1 MLWSAQSDK
10 GRSPG
15 CLFLKAPKRLA
26 SRTSTIGCHGTSP
39 GLTCKHGA
47 LVQTTLILG
56 AFLIGAL
63 ILGRYL
69 SHIARFSSF
78 TVTGGIYVLLGLIL
92 GPNVSGVMSAN
103 TLSAL
108 TPLISLL
115 LGVFGFG
122 LGLSTQRRLTSWPTA
137 ITGILYWFVV
147 ATFVGVSFWA
157 LATLTPF
164 FPTLKIGICL
174 TLAALACAGSVHQLD
189 VLTTAWQANKE
200 VMNRLITFALLGELV
215 AVLAFGFNASFLRS
229 SELVVEGVRQL
240 TTVEWLF
247 ASAIIGALFGLLFS
261 TFVGDEENQPKLF
274 LTSVG
279 SILFAS
285 GIAVGL
291 DVSPMFVNL
300 IVGIVVGLSSSH
312 ARSLRDAA
320 NRLEHPASVLLLVL
334 AGASW
339 RPEWTMELLICIGL
353 YLALRFTAL
362 ALANVSMTGF
372 QQHSELRKLFGPG
385 LALQGTF
392 SMALVLDF
400 AQHQP
405 QSAQFILSI
414 MIIAFLV
421 EGLIAPILLR
431 RALLD
436 IGAISAWVND
446 FDASPSTLPAAT
458 EEATRD
464 HPDVPHDAPEP
475 LSAAVATD
483 GLVASIWSTPPG
495 DLDTLDIARSEES

>member
-1 MLWSAQSDK
+1 M
-10 GRSPG
+10 
-15 CLFLKAPKRLA
+15 
-26 SRTSTIGCHGTSP
+26 TS
-39 GLTCKHGA
+39 KHGA
-47 LVQTTLILG
+47 PVQTTMILG

-69 SHIARFSSF
+69 SRIARFSSF
-78 TVTGGIYVLLGLIL
+78 TVTGGVYVLLGLIL
-92 GPNVSGVMSAN
+92 GPNITGVMSAN

-122 LGLSTQRRLTSWPTA
+122 LGLSAQRRLSSWPTA

-189 VLTTAWQANKE
+189 VLTNAWEANKE

-215 AVLAFGFNASFLRS
+215 AVLAFGFNTSFLRS

-312 ARSLRDAA
+312 AESLRDAA
-320 NRLEHPASVLLLVL
+320 SRLEHPASVLLLVL

-339 RPEWTMELLICIGL
+339 RPEWTSELLICIAL
-353 YLALRFTAL
+353 YLLLRFTAL

-405 QSAQFILSI
+405 DSAQFILSI

-421 EGLIAPILLR
+421 EGLIAPIFLR

-436 IGAISAWVND
+436 IGALSAWVND
-446 FDASPSTLPAAT
+446 FDEGTIPAPDTTDPEEHTPPSEESPEHEVPSAT
-458 EEATRD
+458 I
-464 HPDVPHDAPEP
+464 
-475 LSAAVATD
+475 
-483 GLVASIWSTPPG
+483 ASIWSTPPV
-495 DLDTLDIARSEES
+495 DVDTLEVARTEES